1 MGLIAKQQ
9 TKKRVAPVSRPVN
22 VALVGTP
29 WLTTG
34 AIPTGALNRSS
45 VFALNL
51 GGVQSYETI
60 LSFGTISE
68 LRAETDDFK

>member
-1 MGLIAKQQ
+1 M
-9 TKKRVAPVSRPVN
+9 
-22 VALVGTP
+22 ALVGTP